1 MITIMFGRDFASP
14 ASAAEVATTL
24 SNMIPA
30 MHLKALL
37 AEGRDRFIM
46 ETLGLRWDLGFT

>member
-1 MITIMFGRDFASP
+1 
-14 ASAAEVATTL
+14 
-24 SNMIPA
+24 